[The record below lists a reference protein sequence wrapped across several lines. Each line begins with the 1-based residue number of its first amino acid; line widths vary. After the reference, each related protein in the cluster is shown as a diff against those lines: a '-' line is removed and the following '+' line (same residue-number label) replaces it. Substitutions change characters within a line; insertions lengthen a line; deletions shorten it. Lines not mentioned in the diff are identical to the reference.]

1 MMFQKNVSL
10 LSYNTF
16 GIEACAELFA
26 EIESVEQLREIF
38 KIHKDVFLL
47 SGGSNILLT
56 GNLRGP
62 VLHLNLKGREVLGP
76 KGEDHV
82 LVRAQAG
89 ENWHDFVM
97 WCLDQDLGGIENLSL
112 IPGNAGTSPMQNIGA
127 YGVEIKDVF
136 HELEAMEIET
146 GRIRRFSPE
155 DCQFGYRESVF
166 KNELRGKYV
175 ILSVTFCLTRK
186 NHKLVTGYG
195 AIRSELSRRG
205 IDRPGIRDISEV
217 VIAIRKSKLPDP
229 AELGNSGSFFKNPV
243 ISRSRLESLQEKH
256 PDIPYYDVDEASV
269 KVPAGWLVEQTGLKG
284 KRFGDAGVHAKQ
296 ALGLVNYGRATG
308 TEILDL
314 AERIREMVLQQFGIS
329 LEMEVNVI

>member
-56 GNLRGP
+56 GNVHGP

-97 WCLDQDLGGIENLSL
+97 WCLDLDLGGIENLSL

-296 ALGLVNYGRATG
+296 ALVLVNYGRATG

-314 AERIREMVLQQFGIS
+314 AKRIREKVLQQFGIS

>member
-56 GNLRGP
+56 GNVHGP

-296 ALGLVNYGRATG
+296 ALVLVNYGRATG

-314 AERIREMVLQQFGIS
+314 AKRIREKVLQQFGIS

>member
-10 LSYNTF
+10 LPYNTF
-16 GIEACAELFA
+16 GIDARAELFA
-26 EIESVEQLREIF
+26 EIESAEQLREIF
-38 KIHKDVFLL
+38 EIHKDVFLL

-56 GNLRGP
+56 GDVRRP

-76 KGEDHV
+76 VGEDHV

-89 ENWHDFVM
+89 ENWHDFVI

-127 YGVEIKDVF
+127 YGIEIKDVF

-205 IDRPGIRDISEV
+205 IDRPGIRDISDV

-243 ISRSRLESLQEKH
+243 ISRSRLEALQEKH
-256 PDIPYYDVDEASV
+256 PDIPYYDIDEASV

-296 ALGLVNYGRATG
+296 ALVLVNYGRATG
-308 TEILDL
+308 TEILYL
-314 AERIREMVLQQFGIS
+314 AERIREKVLQQFGIS

>member
-56 GNLRGP
+56 GNVHGP

-296 ALGLVNYGRATG
+296 ALVLVNYGRATG

-314 AERIREMVLQQFGIS
+314 AERIREKVLQQFGIS